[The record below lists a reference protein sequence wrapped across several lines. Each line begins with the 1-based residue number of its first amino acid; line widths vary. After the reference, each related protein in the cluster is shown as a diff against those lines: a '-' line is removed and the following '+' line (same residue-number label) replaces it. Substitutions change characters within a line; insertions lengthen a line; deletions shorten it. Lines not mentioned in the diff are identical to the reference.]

1 MGISATQDVEVI
13 STGSI
18 LVDYALGVQGVPRGR
33 ITEIYGPEASG
44 KTTLALQVVAQAQ
57 KKGGYAAFIDAEH
70 AFDPRYARAL
80 GSILKNF

>member
-1 MGISATQDVEVI
+1 MRTI

-18 LVDYALGVQGVPRGR
+18 LVDYKICVQGVPRGR

-57 KKGGYAAFIDAEH
+57 KRWIRCIH
-70 AFDPRYARAL
+70 RC
-80 GSILKNF
+80 